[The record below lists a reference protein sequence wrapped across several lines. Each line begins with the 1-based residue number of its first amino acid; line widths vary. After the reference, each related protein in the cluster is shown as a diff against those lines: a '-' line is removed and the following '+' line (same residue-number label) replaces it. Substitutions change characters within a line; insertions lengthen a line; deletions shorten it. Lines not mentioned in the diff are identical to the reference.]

1 MAGKRSEYLGSTRWT
16 DIAKRRAVRRARGE
30 RSLGPWL
37 IAPSLV
43 LILGIVVY
51 PLAYSLWIS
60 VHQMNLTNP
69 DVTPYVGL
77 DNYSRWLTSE
87 PFWQSVGATTYFTVV
102 SVVLTIVL
110 GLLVAL
116 VLNQRFVG
124 RRVVRALMLIPWALP
139 SVVTGVIWL
148 WIYNGNYGALN
159 GLLLQLGLIRSYQ
172 TWLGD
177 PTTALYA
184 VVATKVWKELPFVA
198 LLLLATLQTIP
209 SEVHEAGRVDG
220 AGTLGTF
227 FRITLPLLRPG
238 LLVVAILETM
248 WAFRVFDIVYVLT
261 SGGPADATM
270 VVAYLTYLETFKFL
284 RFGSGAALAYVIT
297 LFIVLISFVYVRV
310 LRSEVEY

>member
-1 MAGKRSEYLGSTRWT
+1 MQRVEAPAWRIPS
-16 DIAKRRAVRRARGE
+16 RRRGE
-30 RSLGPWL
+30 RALGPWL
-37 IAPSLV
+37 VLPSLA
-43 LILGIVVY
+43 LISAIVIY
-51 PLAYSLWIS
+51 PLGYSLWIS
-60 VHQMNLTNP
+60 VHQMNLTSP
-69 DVTPYVGL
+69 GATPYVGL
-77 DNYSRWLTSE
+77 DNYARWLTSE
-87 PFWQSVGATTYFTVV
+87 RFWRSVGVTASFSIV
-102 SVVLTIVL
+102 SVALTIVL

-116 VLNQRFVG
+116 VLNQAFVG
-124 RRVVRALMLIPWALP
+124 RRVVRALMLIPWAVP

-159 GLLLQLGLIRSYQ
+159 GLLYQLGLIRSYQ
-172 TWLGD
+172 SWLGD
-177 PTTALYA
+177 PTSALYA

-209 SEVHEAGRVDG
+209 AEMLEAARVDG
-220 AGTLGTF
+220 AGVLGTF

-284 RFGSGAALAYVIT
+284 RFGSGAALAYIVT
-297 LFIVLISFVYVRV
+297 LFIVLFSFAYVRL

>member
-1 MAGKRSEYLGSTRWT
+1 MQRVEAPAWRSVSRP
-16 DIAKRRAVRRARGE
+16 RGE
-30 RSLGPWL
+30 RALGPWL
-37 IAPSLV
+37 VLPSLA
-43 LILGIVVY
+43 LIFGIVIY
-51 PLAYSLWIS
+51 PLGYSLWIS
-60 VHQMNLTNP
+60 VHRWNLTSP
-69 DVTPYVGL
+69 GAIPYVGL
-77 DNYSRWLTSE
+77 ENYAAWLTSE
-87 PFWQSVGATTYFTVV
+87 RFWRSVAVTASFSIV

-116 VLNQRFVG
+116 VLNQAFVG
-124 RRVVRALMLIPWALP
+124 RRVVRALMLIPWAVP

-159 GLLLQLGLIRSYQ
+159 GLLYQLGLIHDYQ
-172 TWLGD
+172 SWLGD

-184 VVATKVWKELPFVA
+184 VVTTKVWKELPFVA

-209 SEVHEAGRVDG
+209 AEVLEAARVDG
-220 AGTLGTF
+220 AGVLGTF

-284 RFGSGAALAYVIT
+284 RFGSGAALAYIVT
-297 LFIVLISFVYVRV
+297 LFIVLFSFAYVRL

>member
-1 MAGKRSEYLGSTRWT
+1 MQWADVAAWN
-16 DIAKRRAVRRARGE
+16 AARRARGE
-30 RSLGPWL
+30 QALGPWL
-37 IAPSLV
+37 VAPSLV
-43 LILGIVVY
+43 LIFGVVIY
-51 PLAYSLWIS
+51 PLVYSLWIS
-60 VHQMNLTNP
+60 VHQMDLTRP
-69 DVTPYVGL
+69 GRVPFVGL
-77 DNYSRWLTSE
+77 ANYGRWLTSE
-87 PFWQSVGATTYFTVV
+87 PFWRSVGVTAYFSIV

-124 RRVVRALMLIPWALP
+124 RRVVRALMLVPWAVP

-159 GLLLQLGLIRSYQ
+159 GLLYQLGLIPSYQ
-172 TWLGD
+172 SWLGD

-209 SEVHEAGRVDG
+209 AEVLEAGRVDG
-220 AGTLGTF
+220 AGMLGTF

-238 LLVVAILETM
+238 LLVVAVLETM

-284 RFGSGAALAYVIT
+284 RFGSGAALAYVVT
-297 LFIVLISFVYVRV
+297 LFIMLFSFVYVRL

>member
-1 MAGKRSEYLGSTRWT
+1 MQRVEAPAWRTASRP
-16 DIAKRRAVRRARGE
+16 RGE
-30 RSLGPWL
+30 RALGPWL
-37 IAPSLV
+37 VLPSLA
-43 LILGIVVY
+43 LIFGIVIY
-51 PLAYSLWIS
+51 PLGYSLWIS
-60 VHQMNLTNP
+60 VHQMNLTSP
-69 DVTPYVGL
+69 GATPYVGL
-77 DNYSRWLTSE
+77 ENYASWLTSE
-87 PFWQSVGATTYFTVV
+87 PFWRSVGVTASFSIV
-102 SVVLTIVL
+102 SVILTIVL

-116 VLNQRFVG
+116 VLNQAFVG
-124 RRVVRALMLIPWALP
+124 RRVVRALMLIPWAIP

-159 GLLLQLGLIRSYQ
+159 GLLYQLGLVRGYQ
-172 TWLGD
+172 SWLGD
-177 PTTALYA
+177 PTSALYA

-209 SEVHEAGRVDG
+209 AEVLEAARVDG
-220 AGTLGTF
+220 AGLLGTF

-284 RFGSGAALAYVIT
+284 RFGSGAALAYIVT
-297 LFIVLISFVYVRV
+297 LFIVLFSFAYVRL